1 MDRRQTES
9 ARAEA
14 LRREQA
20 YVSMLY
26 ARLDMARER
35 AETALREAHGRG
47 AAGGTH
53 QARIEREVSAAEH
66 TRRIAQLS
74 GVERGLCFG
83 RIDDTSGDTYYIGR
97 IGLRDARGELVL
109 IDWRAPAARSFYTA
123 TPGDPATLVRRRH
136 LHTRGRTV
144 TGIDDEAF
152 DLERMSEGDRAALV
166 GEAALMAALRRG
178 RTGRMTEVV
187 ATIQTEQDRVIRAGL
202 PGALVVQGGP
212 GTGKTVAALHRAAY
226 LLYTHRTT
234 LERRGVLV
242 IGPNPLFLR
251 YISQVLPSLGE
262 TDVVLRTVGE
272 LFPGVHATAADNPAA
287 AVVKGDLRMAAVIK
301 AAVRDRQRVPR
312 GDLEIVTEDLTL
324 RLGHDTCVRARDRA
338 RSLRRPHNVSRKLF
352 VQDMLTA
359 LVRAQA
365 AHLDRPVEDDDLPYL
380 RAALWEQGPVH
391 AALDA
396 LWPFLEPQR
405 LISALLSSEGALR
418 SAASGTGGIS
428 PAEQRAILRP
438 AGSPWTTGDVP
449 LLDEAADL
457 LGEDDTA
464 ARAMERIAEMERQAE
479 EEYAHGVLE
488 LTGLAELGMMDAAGL
503 ARRQRHRGSQASTA
517 ERAGEDRTWAYGHV
531 IVDEAQELPAMAWR
545 TVMRRVPTRSLTV
558 VGDIAQ
564 RSSTAGARAWGEMLD
579 RYLKGRWRCER
590 LTVNYRTSAEIMEVA
605 ADVLKAVA
613 PEQEPP
619 RSVRSGEA
627 PPRALLTTGEEL
639 PDALVRLVKS
649 ELAEIGDG
657 RLAVIVPDAR
667 HAQIAALLPEAA
679 PAPDAPAAPAD
690 ALEQPVAVLT
700 VPQCKG
706 LEFDAVVV
714 VAPSEII
721 SASPMGGHDLYVAMT
736 RATRRL
742 TVVHEGPLPAMLN
755 RLAAP
760 PAPPQAAHGSPPY
773 PAQAK

>member
-1 MDRRQTES
+1 MKRRQTES

-14 LRREQA
+14 LRSEQA

-26 ARLDMARER
+26 ERLDIARDR

-47 AAGGTH
+47 ASGGTH

-66 TRRIAQLS
+66 ARRIAQLT

-83 RIDDTSGDTYYIGR
+83 RIDDTAGDTYYVGR
-97 IGLRDARGELVL
+97 IGLRDRRNDLVL

-123 TPGDPATLVRRRH
+123 TPSDPGTLVRRRH
-136 LHTRGRTV
+136 LHTRGRRV
-144 TGIDDEAF
+144 TGIDDEVF
-152 DLERMSEGDRAALV
+152 DLERMAPGDRRTLV
-166 GEAALMAALRRG
+166 GEAALMAALRRE

-187 ATIQTEQDRVIRAGL
+187 ATIQTEQDRVIRASL
-202 PGALVVQGGP
+202 QGALVVQGGP

-226 LLYTHRTT
+226 LLYTHRAT

-242 IGPNPLFLR
+242 VGPNAMFLR

-262 TDVVLRTVGE
+262 TDVVLATVGE
-272 LFPGVHATAADNPAA
+272 LFPGVRATAADDPAA

-312 GDLEIVTEDLTL
+312 GDLEIVTEDMTL
-324 RLGHDTCVRARDRA
+324 RVGHDICVRARDRA
-338 RSLRRPHNVSRKLF
+338 RALRRPHNVSRKLF

-359 LVRAQA
+359 LVRSEA
-365 AHLDRPVEDDDLPYL
+365 AHLDRPVDNDDLPYL
-380 RAALWEQGPVH
+380 RAALWDSDPVR
-391 AALDA
+391 AALDG
-396 LWPFLEPQR
+396 LWPFLTPQR
-405 LISALLSSEGALR
+405 LISALLSSERARR
-418 SAASGTGGIS
+418 SAGSVRGGIS
-428 PAEQRAILRP
+428 AAEQRAIGRP

-488 LTGLAELGMMDAAGL
+488 LTGLSELGMMDAGAL
-503 ARRQRHRGSQASTA
+503 ARRHRYSGSRATTA

-531 IVDEAQELPAMAWR
+531 IVDEAQELSAMAWR

-564 RSSTAGARAWGEMLD
+564 RSSAAGARSWGEMLD
-579 RYLKGRWRCER
+579 RYLKGRWRQER

-619 RSVRSGEA
+619 YSVRSGEV
-627 PPRALLTTGEEL
+627 PPRALRTTGEEL
-639 PDALVRLVKS
+639 PDALARLVKS

-657 RLAVIVPDAR
+657 RLAVITPDTR
-667 HAQIAALLPEAA
+667 HAQIGALLPEASPA
-679 PAPDAPAAPAD
+679 PATSAD
-690 ALEQPVAVLT
+690 ALEQPVVVLT

-714 VAPSEII
+714 VAPGEII
-721 SASPMGGHDLYVAMT
+721 SQSPMGGHDLYVAMT

-742 TVVHEGPLPAMLN
+742 TIVHEGPLPGMLS
-755 RLAAP
+755 RLA
-760 PAPPQAAHGSPPY
+760 
-773 PAQAK
+773 

>member
-1 MDRRQTES
+1 MERRQTES

-14 LRREQA
+14 LRSEQA

-26 ARLDMARER
+26 ERLDMAVQR
-35 AETALREAHGRG
+35 AEAALREAHGRG

-66 TRRIAQLS
+66 ARRIAQLS

-97 IGLRDARGELVL
+97 IGLRDARNELVL

-123 TPGDPATLVRRRH
+123 TPSDPGTLVRRRH

-144 TGIDDEAF
+144 TSIDDEVF
-152 DLERMSEGDRAALV
+152 DLERMAESDRRTLV
-166 GEAALMAALRRG
+166 GEAALLAALRRR

-187 ATIQTEQDRVIRAGL
+187 ATIQTEQDRVIRASL
-202 PGALVVQGGP
+202 QGALVVQGGP

-226 LLYTHRTT
+226 LLYTHRAT

-242 IGPNPLFLR
+242 VGPNAMFLR

-262 TDVVLRTVGE
+262 TDVVLCTAGE
-272 LFPGVHATAADNPAA
+272 LFPGVQAVAADDSAA
-287 AVVKGDLRMAAVIK
+287 AVVKGDLRMASVLK

-312 GDLEIVTEDLTL
+312 GDLEIVTDDMTL
-324 RLGHDTCVRARDRA
+324 RLSHDTCVRARDRA
-338 RSLRRPHNVSRKLF
+338 RALRRPHNVSRKLF

-359 LVRAQA
+359 LVRCQA
-365 AHLDRPVEDDDLPYL
+365 AQLNRPVDNDDLPYL
-380 RAALWEQGPVH
+380 RAALWDQDPVR

-396 LWPFLEPQR
+396 LWPFLTPQR
-405 LISALLSSEGALR
+405 LISELLSSEKALR
-418 SAASGTGGIS
+418 SAASGRGGLT

-438 AGSPWTTGDVP
+438 AGSPWTVGDVP
-449 LLDEAADL
+449 LLDEAAEL
-457 LGEDDTA
+457 LGEDDAA
-464 ARAMERIAEMERQAE
+464 ARAMERIAEMERRAE
-479 EEYAHGVLE
+479 EEYAQGVLD
-488 LTGLAELGMMDAAGL
+488 LTGLSELGMLDASTL
-503 ARRQRHRGSQASTA
+503 AQRHRDRGSQATTA

-531 IVDEAQELPAMAWR
+531 IVDEAQELSAMAWR
-545 TVMRRVPTRSLTV
+545 TVMRRVPARSLTV

-564 RSSTAGARAWGEMLD
+564 RSSAAGARSWGEMLD
-579 RYLKGRWRCER
+579 RYLKGRWREER

-613 PEQEPP
+613 PDQEPP
-619 RSVRSGEA
+619 YSVRTGEA
-627 PPRALLTTGEEL
+627 APRALPTTAGEL
-639 PDALVRLVKS
+639 PDTLARLVKS

-657 RLAVIVPDAR
+657 RLAVITPDAR
-667 HAQIAALLPEAA
+667 HAELQALLPDAA
-679 PAPDAPAAPAD
+679 PGPAAATD
-690 ALEQPVAVLT
+690 TLEQPVAVLT

-714 VAPSEII
+714 VAPGEII
-721 SASPMGGHDLYVAMT
+721 SQSPLGGHDLYVAMT

-742 TVVHEGPLPAMLN
+742 TVVHEGPLPAVLS
-755 RLAAP
+755 RL
-760 PAPPQAAHGSPPY
+760 G
-773 PAQAK
+773 